1 MEGFSSRTPMT
12 DLEPKKE
19 TALDSYDLY
28 DLAFNQ
34 TWPWAVIA
42 RYAADQYIQYNPGVT
57 GGKEGFI
64 KYFEEIGRRYPGKR
78 VHFKQ
83 IIAGAHEV
91 ALPYRQEWPRSH
103 DWVGLDIFLLDDAV
117 KIVEHCDVLPISPE
131 ASATPDDIF

>member
-57 GGKEGFI
+57 CGNQIFRGDWPSLSRQAGPFQAD
-64 KYFEEIGRRYPGKR
+64 YRRR
-78 VHFKQ
+78 
-83 IIAGAHEV
+83 
-91 ALPYRQEWPRSH
+91 
-103 DWVGLDIFLLDDAV
+103 
-117 KIVEHCDVLPISPE
+117 
-131 ASATPDDIF
+131 T